1 MNGRTSTWA
10 ATVGGL
16 LGVALLGGLLIGS
29 GPVSAVDC
37 GEGQYPP
44 NPCPT
49 ETAGSSTPSPTPTPT
64 PTLPSPTPTDVP
76 PPPAGE
82 ALITTSNGQSVNVVV
97 TPNRV
102 AGSVDVDGG
111 ILEIQVDAKT
121 AAGQPIPLEADG
133 TMIVNP
139 GGDVATTG
147 RGFLAGTNVDLYLIG
162 NGSERLI
169 GSLLVFSDG
178 TFGGAATIPR
188 DLAPGTYTLQIT
200 GLAAAGRVRADSDVQ
215 VIQVS
220 LKVVAQESS
229 AETKAV
235 RTIVYFDVLSADLTV
250 PARVELRKLAN
261 RIPNR
266 GARSNVITIVGFVGT
281 GGPSWNN
288 SSLSRARAK
297 AVANFL
303 QGLGVRGTFRIAGA
317 GLSPKAGYL
326 ARSANVS
333 IRSV

>member
-16 LGVALLGGLLIGS
+16 VGVVLIGS
-29 GPVSAVDC
+29 LLVASPAAS
-37 GEGQYPP
+37 EEYPP
-44 NPCPT
+44 DPT
-49 ETAGSSTPSPTPTPT
+49 PTATAGSPTPSPSPTPT
-64 PTLPSPTPTDVP
+64 LPVPTPTDVP

-82 ALITTSNGQSVNVVV
+82 ALITTSEGQSVNVTV
-97 TPNRV
+97 TSNRP
-102 AGSVDVDGG
+102 AGSVTADGG

-139 GGDVATTG
+139 GGDVATNG

-162 NGSERLI
+162 NGTQRLL
-169 GSLLVFSDG
+169 GTLLVFSDG
-178 TFGGAATIPR
+178 TFAGSASIPR

-200 GLAAAGRVRADSDVQ
+200 GLAAPGRVRADGDVQ
-215 VIQVS
+215 VVQVS
-220 LKVVAQESS
+220 LRVVAQESS

-235 RTIVYFDVLSADLTV
+235 RTIVYFDVLSSDLTV

-261 RIPNR
+261 RVPNR

-288 SSLSRARAK
+288 SSLSRARART
-297 AVANFL
+297 VANFL
-303 QGLGVRGTFRIAGA
+303 QSLGVRGTFRIAGA

-333 IRSV
+333 IRSA

>member
-1 MNGRTSTWA
+1 MNGRTSTWV

-16 LGVALLGGLLIGS
+16 LGVVLIGS
-29 GPVSAVDC
+29 LLVASPAAS
-37 GEGQYPP
+37 EEYPP
-44 NPCPT
+44 DPT
-49 ETAGSSTPSPTPTPT
+49 PTATAGSPTPSPSPTPT
-64 PTLPSPTPTDVP
+64 LPVPTPTDVP

-82 ALITTSNGQSVNVVV
+82 ALITTSEGQSVNVTV
-97 TPNRV
+97 TSNRP
-102 AGSVDVDGG
+102 AGSVTADGG

-139 GGDVATTG
+139 GGDVATNG

-162 NGSERLI
+162 NGIQRLL

-178 TFGGAATIPR
+178 TFAGSASIPR

-200 GLAAAGRVRADSDVQ
+200 GLAAPGRVHADADVQ
-215 VIQVS
+215 VVQVS
-220 LKVVAQESS
+220 LRVVAQESS

-235 RTIVYFDVLSADLTV
+235 RTIVYFDVLSSDLTV

-261 RIPNR
+261 RVPNR
-266 GARSNVITIVGFVGT
+266 GARSNVITIVGFVGA

-288 SSLSRARAK
+288 SSLSRARART
-297 AVANFL
+297 VANFL
-303 QGLGVRGTFRIAGA
+303 QSLGVRGTFRIAGA

-333 IRSV
+333 IRSA